1 MLIKLRAL
9 FAQNGDSCLI
19 PAQQGHGCRSI
30 QFKEVWNA
38 TASLKTICAFANA
51 LENWE
56 DRYIVIRV
64 EEDEGRPAYPLKG
77 VSVDKYDAYQKSSLR
92 L

>member
-38 TASLKTICAFANA
+38 TASLKTICAFANV
-51 LENWE
+51 LDNWG
-56 DRYIVIRV
+56 
-64 EEDEGRPAYPLKG
+64 EGYPLKD
-77 VSVDKYDAYQKSSLR
+77 VSVDKYDAYQKASLR